1 MIARDKITIK
11 DVARAAGVST
21 QTVSRVLN
29 NRPDVSSD
37 TRKRVKQIITSMGY
51 SPNVFARN
59 LSRGR
64 SNTLGVIGYGLVY
77 YGTSSVLTGVENK
90 ANELGFS

>member
-1 MIARDKITIK
+1 MFAMDKITIR
-11 DVARAAGVST
+11 DVARTAGVST

-29 NRPDVSSD
+29 NRSDVSTE
-37 TRKRVKQIITSMGY
+37 TRTRVQEVIASLGY

-64 SNTLGVIGYGLVY
+64 SNTLGVM
-77 YGTSSVLTGVENK
+77 K
-90 ANELGFS
+90 AKPTN